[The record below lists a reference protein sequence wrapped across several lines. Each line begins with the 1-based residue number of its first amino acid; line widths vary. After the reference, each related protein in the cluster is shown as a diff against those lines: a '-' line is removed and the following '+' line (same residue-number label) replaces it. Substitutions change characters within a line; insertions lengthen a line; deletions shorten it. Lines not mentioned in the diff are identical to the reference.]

1 MLVGSLSRA
10 KSNGCCAKADNLL
23 WIRILS
29 RQFVG
34 GDVISIVCQLV
45 PTNAGSNFMGSYF
58 SLCLASSSLFCLSRL
73 LPKQP
78 EDVRSVMSGYKFFFR
93 NAKSCFLDHR
103 FFKIDDVL
111 DSRCENPSSHSVLK
125 FLSKDACETYGMSHG
140 VTYQSKICGMFYHE
154 KAATSIRI
162 QNCFQKLAYC
172 TVHSPTIKGWG
183 LSS

>member
-1 MLVGSLSRA
+1 MFCTLSVGWLVGWLVGWSFAAKKIESLVLVGSLSRA

-78 EDVRSVMSGYKFFFR
+78 EDVRSVMSATNSFR

-103 FFKIDDVL
+103 FL
-111 DSRCENPSSHSVLK
+111 
-125 FLSKDACETYGMSHG
+125 T
-140 VTYQSKICGMFYHE
+140 
-154 KAATSIRI
+154 
-162 QNCFQKLAYC
+162 AYF
-172 TVHSPTIKGWG
+172 SM
-183 LSS
+183 